1 MTAFIIISLI
11 ISFILICVSLYN
23 ISEHHEPGFV
33 PIAVLVGIYLLS
45 SLLHFV
51 FSPTDNDVRNG
62 KAEYVKE
69 HHIEISNNDTVEYD
83 LYRLDWIRN
92 NKVCSEYRNQKN
104 L

>member
-11 ISFILICVSLYN
+11 IGLVLLCISIYNVVEHDYQNFIPVSMFAAL
-23 ISEHHEPGFV
+23 
-33 PIAVLVGIYLLS
+33 YLLCF
-45 SLLHFV
+45 LLYFA

-69 HHIEISNNDTVEYD
+69 HHIEISSNDTIEYD
-83 LYRLDWIRN
+83 IYRLDWIRN